1 MPRRSRF
8 ADAVRGLFGL
18 ARLAVLLVGVPVAL
32 VALVRVVAPGSG
44 GAPWPAGLPRLDEIT
59 AALSRPSQLPTA
71 TLAKV
76 VALVAWAGWLQL
88 SLAVVSDVAGRVGG
102 SGPWRLPLPLAG
114 RSQALAG
121 RLVASAALISAL
133 WWQPARSPA
142 AAATPNANA
151 VGRVATV
158 ATGAPAAPAVEPPPL
173 VAGTKVHLV
182 RSGDW
187 LSKIAEVHLGS
198 WRRYPE
204 IVALNLG
211 RPQPDGHA
219 LVDEDLILPDWV
231 LAMPADAVGVDV
243 VPGPS
248 PTTVPPVADE
258 APRAADPSP
267 ARSAATP
274 TTVPVATTAT
284 MATEHAQA
292 PDPVRGQ
299 PAEPGPRPGAV
310 GHHEDAAGG
319 GLGGAVVAVGVPGM
333 VAAGVMWKLWG
344 LRQAQQRRRRRGRD
358 VARTDPVLEPVERRV
373 RAVAATEAAES
384 LDLALRYLGVALAD
398 WPVESL
404 PAIEAV
410 RAGRFGVEI
419 LIDRVCPAAPS
430 RFVAA
435 DGGRVWRLEPDVE
448 LGELKELAGDATPLV
463 PALVSIGTAD
473 DGPLLI
479 DLERAGT
486 LSVEG
491 DAEAV
496 SAFLAGAALELAS
509 APWAADTPVRL
520 LGGDA
525 RLATLE
531 QVEVVDDA
539 EAMAGAAW
547 AGLDL
552 DDAPSTLAGRVGA
565 DEALAPVVVIAA
577 PGAASDEVVGRIST
591 KAKAGS
597 AGLVL
602 VAPGPV
608 AGATWRLVIGA
619 DRTGVLEPLGIAL
632 RCAVD
637 AETVNGLVGLLAGA
651 SFEDDGPLLD
661 LAATVAEVSTPAP
674 ERDRDAPSVRVLGP
688 VEVPWDVAPQRRVRC
703 EEIAAYLAT
712 HHPRRVPRD
721 RLLVAVH
728 PLRNDG
734 RAGEVAASTFRAE
747 ISRVRVALGRDADG
761 QWYLPMSSREGY
773 VINMAS
779 DWTRFR
785 ELTARAHRRP
795 PAESIPLLEEALS
808 LVRGRPFEDVPEHSY
823 GWAWSEQLVSTMEV
837 AVAEAA
843 EQLAD
848 LALAAGQPAM
858 ARWAARQGLLVTPGR
873 EALYQAWMQAAAD
886 AGNLDDLDQAWRD
899 VWRAVQAIDPLEEPR
914 PDTRALYDSLRAS
927 SRRVPTAAG

>member
-1 MPRRSRF
+1 M
-8 ADAVRGLFGL
+8 
-18 ARLAVLLVGVPVAL
+18 
-32 VALVRVVAPGSG
+32 
-44 GAPWPAGLPRLDEIT
+44 
-59 AALSRPSQLPTA
+59 
-71 TLAKV
+71 
-76 VALVAWAGWLQL
+76 
-88 SLAVVSDVAGRVGG
+88 
-102 SGPWRLPLPLAG
+102 
-114 RSQALAG
+114 
-121 RLVASAALISAL
+121 ASAALISAL
-133 WWQPARSPA
+133 WWQPARAPA
-142 AAATPNANA
+142 AAAAPAANA
-151 VGRVATV
+151 VGWMVPVAADAAAV
-158 ATGAPAAPAVEPPPL
+158 SATKPPPL
-173 VAGTKVHLV
+173 AAGTKIHLV
-182 RSGDW
+182 RPGDW
-187 LSKIAEVHLGS
+187 LSKIAEAHLGS

-219 LVDEDLILPDWV
+219 LVDEDLIRPGWV
-231 LAMPADAVGVDV
+231 LAMPPDAVGVDV
-243 VPGPS
+243 VPE
-248 PTTVPPVADE
+248 TTPPPIPPADE
-258 APRAADPSP
+258 TPRAADAAR
-267 ARSAATP
+267 ARSAATR
-274 TTVPVATTAT
+274 TPVAATAPV
-284 MATEHAQA
+284 ATEHAAA
-292 PDPVRGQ
+292 PESAREQ
-299 PAEPGPRPGAV
+299 REEPAQGPGAV
-310 GHHEDAAGG
+310 GHHEDAADG

-358 VARTDPVLEPVERRV
+358 VARTDAALEPVERRV
-373 RAVAATEAAES
+373 RAVATNEAAEW

-398 WPVESL
+398 WLVESL

-410 RAGRFGVEI
+410 RAGRFGVEV
-419 LIDRVCPAAPS
+419 LLDRVCAAAPS

-448 LGELKELAGDATPLV
+448 LGTLKELAGDATPLV
-463 PALVSIGTAD
+463 PALVSIGAAD

-496 SAFLAGAALELAS
+496 AAFLAGAALELAS

-531 QVEVVDDA
+531 QVEVVNDA
-539 EAMAGAAW
+539 EAMAGGAW

-552 DDAPSTLAGRVGA
+552 DEAPSTLAGRVGA

-577 PGAASDEVVGRIST
+577 PGAASDEVLGRISA

-619 DRTGVLEPLGIAL
+619 DRAGVLEPLGIAL

-637 AETVNGLVGLLAGA
+637 AETVDGLVGLLAGA
-651 SFEDDGPLLD
+651 SSEDDGPLID
-661 LAATVAEVSTPAP
+661 LPVTVADPAAPGP
-674 ERDRDAPSVRVLGP
+674 EEGRGAPLVRVLGP

-712 HHPRRVPRD
+712 HQPRRVPRD

-773 VINMAS
+773 VITMAS

-785 ELTARAHRRP
+785 ELTARAHGRP
-795 PAESIPLLEEALS
+795 AVEAIPLLEEALG

-843 EQLAD
+843 ERLAE
-848 LALAAGQPAM
+848 LALDAQQPAM

-886 AGNLDDLDQAWRD
+886 AANLDDLDQAWRD

-914 PDTRALYDSLRAS
+914 PDTKALYDSLRTS
-927 SRRVPTAAG
+927 SHRVPTAAG

>member
-1 MPRRSRF
+1 MPRRSRMG
-8 ADAVRGLFGL
+8 DAARGLFGL
-18 ARLAVLLVGVPVAL
+18 ARLAVLLVGVPLVL

-44 GAPWPAGLPRLDEIT
+44 GAPWPAGLPRVDEIT

-71 TLAKV
+71 TLVKV
-76 VALVAWAGWLQL
+76 VALVAWAGWFQL
-88 SLAVVSDVAGRVGG
+88 SLAVVADVAGRLRGR
-102 SGPWRLPLPLAG
+102 SPWHLPLPLAG

-133 WWQPARSPA
+133 WWQPAGSPA
-142 AAATPNANA
+142 AAAVPAANA
-151 VGRVATV
+151 VGRMVPVAV
-158 ATGAPAAPAVEPPPL
+158 DAAAVPAAEQTPL
-173 VAGTKVHLV
+173 AAGTKIHLV
-182 RSGDW
+182 RPGDW
-187 LSKIAEVHLGS
+187 LSKIAEAHLGS

-219 LVDEDLILPDWV
+219 LVDEDLIRPGWV

-243 VPGPS
+243 VPEPA
-248 PTTVPPVADE
+248 PTTVPSVPAD
-258 APRAADPSP
+258 APGAADPAP
-267 ARSAATP
+267 ASSAATP
-274 TTVPVATTAT
+274 TTAPVAAGA
-284 MATEHAQA
+284 MVREGPLA
-292 PDPVRGQ
+292 PEPVREQ
-299 PAEPGPRPGAV
+299 PEKPALRPSAV
-310 GHHEDAAGG
+310 GHHEEAANG
-319 GLGGAVVAVGVPGM
+319 GLGRAVVAVGVPGL
-333 VAAGVMWKLWG
+333 VAAGVMWKLRG
-344 LRQAQQRRRRRGRD
+344 MRQAQQRRRRRGRD
-358 VARTDPVLEPVERRV
+358 VARTDPALEPVERRV
-373 RAVAATEAAES
+373 RAVATTEAAEW
-384 LDLALRYLGVALAD
+384 LDLTLRYLGVAVAD

-410 RAGRFGVEI
+410 RAGRFGVEV
-419 LIDRVCPAAPS
+419 LIDRVCAAAPS

-448 LGELKELAGDATPLV
+448 LGALKELAGDATPLV

-496 SAFLAGAALELAS
+496 AAFLAGAALELAS

-531 QVEVVDDA
+531 QVEVVDDP
-539 EAMAGAAW
+539 EAMADGAW

-552 DDAPSTLAGRVGA
+552 DEAPSTLAGRVGA

-577 PGAASDEVVGRIST
+577 PGAASDEVLGRISA

-619 DRTGVLEPLGIAL
+619 DRAGLLEPLGIAL

-637 AETVNGLVGLLAGA
+637 AETVEGLVGLLAGA
-651 SFEDDGPLLD
+651 SSEDDGPLID
-661 LAATVAEVSTPAP
+661 LPATVADPAAPVP
-674 ERDRDAPSVRVLGP
+674 EEGPGAPLVRVLGP

-747 ISRVRVALGRDADG
+747 MSRVRVALGRDADG

-773 VINMAS
+773 VITMAS

-785 ELTARAHRRP
+785 ELTARAHGRP
-795 PAESIPLLEEALS
+795 AAEAIPLLEEALG

-843 EQLAD
+843 ERLAE
-848 LALAAGQPAM
+848 LALDAEQPAM
-858 ARWAARQGLLVTPGR
+858 ARWAARQGLLVTPSR
-873 EALYQAWMQAAAD
+873 EALYHAWMQAAAD
-886 AGNLDDLDQAWRD
+886 AANLDDLDQAWRD

-914 PDTRALYDSLRAS
+914 PDTKALYDSLRAS
-927 SRRVPTAAG
+927 SHRVPTAAG